1 MLSFSHTA
9 LISYSS
15 PSKKG
20 SIQENIRVAS
30 LSVGVQRVDGAT
42 VRNTLDPDLGVD
54 TMEGVRHKVTVGLRA
69 YSSS

>member
-1 MLSFSHTA
+1 MISFSHA
-9 LISYSS
+9 AFVNYSS
-15 PSKKG
+15 PSKEG
-20 SIQENIRVAS
+20 SQQENIWVAS
-30 LSVGVQRVDGAT
+30 LGVGVQRVDGAT